1 MTSGSG
7 DYVIRSSLQPIGE
20 AERGDDVTA
29 VRVFWGSHQPVDR
42 PNPSDIYSL
51 LISCYLPSISR
62 HNLPPHSNIKLALRI
77 AEDERHHRQPVCFRT
92 GGQGSQEGKTAYVGP
107 PTPLVRKCCTY
118 LELTIARS
126 NYASSWAPIRVPPYR
141 RIQTAAVL
149 LWTSQ
154 LSLCISLYFFLMS
167 YPITWPI
174 LIPYS
179 IWILFLDSAPEKGG
193 RLHQSVRTWKFWN
206 LFASYFPISLIKT
219 VDLPSDRKYVFG
231 KLFENLQ
238 NSSKTDSDFFCAL
251 IGYHPHGIIGMGA
264 VANFG
269 TEGRSLFST
278 GFSQKFPGLNPHL
291 LTLSTNFIIPFYR
304 DLILSLGICSVSIK
318 SCISILKSKNKRST
332 DLANNKGE
340 GNCLVIVV
348 GGAAESLSAHPGTAD
363 LTLKRRLG
371 FIKLAIREGADLVP
385 VFSFGENDVSRDS
398 IFFVFMPNCRT
409 PEEPHFT
416 LFKNG
421 FKLCLDLHYA
431 TIFHGRGIFNCQFFH
446 SLGLLPYRHPII
458 SVGQLLAGAFHGFG
472 KPIRVEQNKNP
483 GLEEIEKVQKQ
494 YIAELTAS
502 VIPFSFIWDQY
513 KDQFARNRKSE
524 LTLIA

>member
-1 MTSGSG
+1 MK
-7 DYVIRSSLQPIGE
+7 
-20 AERGDDVTA
+20 DVTD
-29 VRVFWGSHQPVDR
+29 S
-42 PNPSDIYSL
+42 PSVS
-51 LISCYLPSISR
+51 
-62 HNLPPHSNIKLALRI
+62 
-77 AEDERHHRQPVCFRT
+77 E
-92 GGQGSQEGKTAYVGP
+92 QEGEGHKKEKRP
-107 PTPLVRKCCTY
+107 
-118 LELTIARS
+118 I
-126 NYASSWAPIRVPPYR
+126 WAPIRVPPYR
-141 RIQTAAVL
+141 RIQTATVL

-231 KLFENLQ
+231 
-238 NSSKTDSDFFCAL
+238 
-251 IGYHPHGIIGMGA
+251 YHPHGIIGMGA

-269 TEGRSLFST
+269 TEAT

-332 DLANNKGE
+332 DLANNNGE

-385 VFSFGENDVSRDS
+385 VFSFGENDIYAQLSNSRGTALYS
-398 IFFVFMPNCRT
+398 LQKRFQAVFG
-409 PEEPHFT
+409 FT
-416 LFKNG
+416 LP
-421 FKLCLDLHYA
+421 
-431 TIFHGRGIFNCQFFH
+431 IFHGRGIFNY

-458 SVGQLLAGAFHGFG
+458 SVVG

-494 YIAELTAS
+494 YIAELTA
-502 VIPFSFIWDQY
+502 IWDQY